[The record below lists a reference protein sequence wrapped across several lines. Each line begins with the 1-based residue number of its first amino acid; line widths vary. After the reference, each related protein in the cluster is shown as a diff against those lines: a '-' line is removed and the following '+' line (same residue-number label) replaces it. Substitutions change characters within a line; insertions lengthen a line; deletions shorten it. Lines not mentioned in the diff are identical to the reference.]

1 MPGLEIVIVVLS
13 GLSLTLLQL
22 RERPVLSLAAALVL
36 VGAPALG
43 GIVAFARAGV
53 LFDPVLPTLTA
64 LGGVPAR
71 HHHRLPR
78 QGTRAP
84 RHPRALRLFPAA
96 RADRRGSRPIPRP
109 P

>member
-43 GIVAFARAGV
+43 GIS
-53 LFDPVLPTLTA
+53 PS
-64 LGGVPAR
+64 
-71 HHHRLPR
+71 
-78 QGTRAP
+78 
-84 RHPRALRLFPAA
+84 
-96 RADRRGSRPIPRP
+96 RGRVSSSIRSCRS
-109 P
+109 